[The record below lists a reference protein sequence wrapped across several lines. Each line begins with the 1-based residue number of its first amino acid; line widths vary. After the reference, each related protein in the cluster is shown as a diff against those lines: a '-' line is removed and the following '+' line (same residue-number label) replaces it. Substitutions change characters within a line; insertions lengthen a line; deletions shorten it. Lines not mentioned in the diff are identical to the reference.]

1 MSKRLFGYFISI
13 NAGAMLASVLM
24 SQTDWL
30 IMHGFFF
37 IAATLFFLFGKEK

>member
-1 MSKRLFGYFISI
+1 MSKRLSGYIAAI
-13 NAGAMLASVLM
+13 NAGMMVASVLM

-37 IAATLFFLFGKEK
+37 IAATLFFLFGKEE